1 MHRFCVV
8 MQVSYLRYFKISR
21 GFSQAIKMDKKEM
34 QASAPVAPT
43 SSAAQSIAGGKNA
56 ERDNY
61 FASVDLSKIEVSL
74 EEMMKAGVHFG
85 HQKARRNPKMEEYIF
100 TVRKGINIINLEKT
114 QEKIKEAMEFMGD
127 IKKSG
132 KSILFV
138 GTKIQAKK
146 LVREAAQACEMPYV
160 SERWLGGT
168 FTNFKIIRSRVRY
181 LLDGESMLARG
192 EFKKYTKF
200 EQMKKI
206 EELEKMNRRMGGI
219 KNMTELPGAIFA
231 SSIKED
237 GLAIAEARKMGIPVI
252 AVADTNSDPTKIDY
266 PIPGNDDAI
275 SSLRLILTYA
285 YKSIMEA

>member
-1 MHRFCVV
+1 
-8 MQVSYLRYFKISR
+8 
-21 GFSQAIKMDKKEM
+21 MDKKEM